1 MKKLLGIAGTIIIA
15 GSGMAGIIG
24 NKPATAKNE
33 INYSKTNNLEKL
45 NRSKRSW
52 NDLNNASKGAIIG
65 ASIVGGAALV
75 LLTGGTILAG
85 AGLGAAA
92 TGLGALSGSTAA
104 ASGLLTVSGA
114 ATVATGTITTGA
126 VGAGVGAGIGAV
138 V

>member
-85 AGLGAAA
+85 AGLGAA